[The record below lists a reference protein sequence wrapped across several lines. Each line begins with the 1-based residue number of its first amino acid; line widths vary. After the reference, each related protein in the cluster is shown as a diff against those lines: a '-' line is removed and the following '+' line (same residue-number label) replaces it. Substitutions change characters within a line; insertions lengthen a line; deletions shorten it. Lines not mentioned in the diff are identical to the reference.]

1 MDRVS
6 TKTKQTNKK
15 TKPSRTAE
23 QINKSLSTLKM
34 ILNVKKVGAFES
46 KDFECDRCGAGERN
60 LLEFLV
66 SPILGQ
72 EDR

>member
-1 MDRVS
+1 
-6 TKTKQTNKK
+6 
-15 TKPSRTAE
+15 
-23 QINKSLSTLKM
+23 M

>member
-1 MDRVS
+1 MSQQKRN
-6 TKTKQTNKK
+6 KQTKK
-15 TKPSRTAE
+15 QNPAE